1 MNTDSNIK
9 KSKYRKQKKKKK
21 KPKSESSITKKTK
34 WVAGKSAEIAKHEQ
48 KNKTQKHERALS

>member
-9 KSKYRKQKKKKK
+9 KSKYRKQKKKKNQ
-21 KPKSESSITKKTK
+21 ILRAMTKKTK
-34 WVAGKSAEIAKHEQ
+34 WVAGKGAEIAKHEQ